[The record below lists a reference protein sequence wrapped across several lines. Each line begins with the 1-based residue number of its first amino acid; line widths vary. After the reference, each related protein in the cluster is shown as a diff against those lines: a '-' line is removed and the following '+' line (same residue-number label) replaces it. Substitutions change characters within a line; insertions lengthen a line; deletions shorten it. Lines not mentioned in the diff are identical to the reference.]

1 MEDLGTT
8 GGAISVWTLTDGEQT
23 AADVAPLVAAFLA
36 SAQRSLDI
44 ALYDLNLS
52 PAVAE
57 PVLGALHDAV
67 HRGVA
72 VRLAYNLDHAKAI
85 PVPPPP
91 QTPPE
96 MIERCGVPTK
106 AIPGVPDLMHHKY
119 VVRDAAAVWT
129 GSANWTDD
137 SWNREENVLVTVGS
151 PEVAA
156 AFARDFEELWTSGA
170 VQPTGAFDT
179 DPVALAGATVRPW
192 FSPGR
197 GRKLAHRIAAAIGR
211 AERRIRIC
219 SPVITAGA
227 ILGTLADL
235 AANTRSTRGPDLAGV
250 VDATQMRQVLRQWR
264 RDQHAAWKEPAFR
277 SLVARAPFSG
287 KVTTPYAPGTVHDY
301 MHAKFTVAD
310 DTVFVGSYNLSG
322 SGQDNAENV
331 LEIEDAGL
339 AGRLAA
345 FADRLRA
352 RYPSAAGL

>member
-1 MEDLGTT
+1 MEDLGTP
-8 GGAISVWTLTDGEQT
+8 GGSIDVRTLTDGEQ
-23 AADVAPLVAAFLA
+23 AASDVAPLVASFLGGA
-36 SAQRSLDI
+36 RRTLDI

-52 PAVAE
+52 PAVAA
-57 PVLGALHDAV
+57 PVLGALRDAAR
-67 HRGVA
+67 RGVA

-91 QTPPE
+91 QTPPG
-96 MIERCGVPTK
+96 MIERCGVPAK

-119 VVRDAAAVWT
+119 VVRDAASVWT

-137 SWNREENVLVTVGS
+137 SWSREENVLVTLDS
-151 PEVAA
+151 PQVAA
-156 AFARDFEELWTSGA
+156 AFARDFEELWSSAA

-179 DPVALAGATVRPW
+179 DAASLGGSTVRPW

-211 AERRIRIC
+211 AERRVRVC

-235 AANTRSTRGPDLAGV
+235 AAKPGGAGGPDLAGMC
-250 VDATQMRQVLRQWR
+250 DATQMEQVLRQWR
-264 RDQHAAWKEPAFR
+264 KDPHAAWKEPAFR
-277 SLVARAPFSG
+277 TLVQRAPFGG
-287 KVTTPYAPGTVHDY
+287 KVSTPYGPGTVHDY

-322 SGQDNAENV
+322 SGQENAENV
-331 LEIEDAGL
+331 LEVDDAGL
-339 AGRLAA
+339 ADRMAA

-352 RYPSAAGL
+352 RYPSASGL